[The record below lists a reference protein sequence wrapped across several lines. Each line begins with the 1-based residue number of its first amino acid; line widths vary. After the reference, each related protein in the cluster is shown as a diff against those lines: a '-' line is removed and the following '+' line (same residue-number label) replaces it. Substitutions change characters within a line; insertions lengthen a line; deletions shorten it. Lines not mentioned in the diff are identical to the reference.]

1 MENNIGVDPGDLLGL
16 QSELAKRLRIAH
28 EKGDADFPKALAAIL
43 VASPGRRKLFVDEH
57 PFKREG
63 SILLREACS
72 PTKGEQK
79 IIDKDPRAMRVLHID
94 WDSIPYRSFVE
105 RDEKITGHEKLARMK
120 REGVIRLDFSWAKV
134 LLIDNEHYGTD
145 SILEH
150 LHREMGLRHLDFFG
164 TVLEWTNDRSE
175 PRHRQHVRIIFREH
189 SGRWTGLNRRMSE
202 TAFDADCMSPVVKLT
217 EQ

>member
-150 LHREMGLRHLDFFG
+150 LHREMAYVISTSLGPYSNGRTTDLNPDTDNTSASSFAN
-164 TVLEWTNDRSE
+164 TV
-175 PRHRQHVRIIFREH
+175 VG
-189 SGRWTGLNRRMSE
+189 GRVLI
-202 TAFDADCMSPVVKLT
+202 AA
-217 EQ
+217 